1 MGLAV
6 INLSPQSMTF
16 HVLDAGLAT
25 GGGQLVPAPTKIV
38 NRIDQI
44 KEGATN

>member
-1 MGLAV
+1 
-6 INLSPQSMTF
+6 MTF

-25 GGGQLVPAPTKIV
+25 GGGQLVPAPTEIV
-38 NRIDQI
+38 NRMEQI